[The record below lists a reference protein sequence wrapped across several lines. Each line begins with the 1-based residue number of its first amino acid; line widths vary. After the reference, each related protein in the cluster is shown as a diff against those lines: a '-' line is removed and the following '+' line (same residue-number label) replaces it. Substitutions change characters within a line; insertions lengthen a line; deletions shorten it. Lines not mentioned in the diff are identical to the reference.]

1 MYMYVYIHY
10 ILILLLLFFLGDMS
24 STSAPG
30 YGAHQQTSDTLS
42 MKDQELVGV
51 LHAALSEL
59 VL

>member
-1 MYMYVYIHY
+1 M
-10 ILILLLLFFLGDMS
+10 F

-30 YGAHQQTSDTLS
+30 YDAHQQTSDTS
-42 MKDQELVGV
+42 FMKDQELVGV